1 MGVYCRRFSP
11 SLGESHG
18 HCSLTGLKK
27 TQRLRFSLPLSQLF
41 LRNDPHRTSVTS
53 SDTFP
58 WHRRASGFVSV
69 THRWATRFVIRVFT
83 PFFPDFTTRG
93 GRWEDLGL
101 WLWQLGKSKAFVGRQ
116 SVSEVSIRSVFLED
130 DELGPKKQNKPKN
143 RFIQASYV
151 VMRKRLLCS
160 MSLQRLAPNDI
171 TVVRWQMDV
180 LR

>member
-1 MGVYCRRFSP
+1 MSISVGFSP
-11 SLGESHG
+11 SLSESHG

-27 TQRLRFSLPLSQLF
+27 TQRLGFSLPLSQLF

-58 WHRRASGFVSV
+58 WHRRASGFVGV
-69 THRWATRFVIRVFT
+69 THRWATRFVIRVFP

-101 WLWQLGKSKAFVGRQ
+101 WLWQLEKSKVFVVLQ
-116 SVSEVSIRSVFLED
+116 SVSELSIRSVSLED
-130 DELGPKKQNKPKN
+130 DELGPKKQNKPNNKWIHSGII
-143 RFIQASYV
+143 RCHEKEAP
-151 VMRKRLLCS
+151 LLEQ
-160 MSLQRLAPNDI
+160 QRLAPNDI
-171 TVVRWQMDV
+171 AVVRWQMDV